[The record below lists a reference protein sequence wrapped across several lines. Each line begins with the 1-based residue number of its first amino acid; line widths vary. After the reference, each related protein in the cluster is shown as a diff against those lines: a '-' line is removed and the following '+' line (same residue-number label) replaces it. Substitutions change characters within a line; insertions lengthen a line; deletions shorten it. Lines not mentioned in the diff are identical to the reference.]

1 MPGRYFSGARVRDP
15 VFLLWI
21 AVVSGAVLR
30 LVWLHVVRPPGEHLF
45 SDMELYVEQARRIAE
60 GGDLRPSDVF
70 QAPGTHLLL
79 AGFFVVFG
87 TGGGGIDAATWGWW
101 AMSSATPLLLGLFVG
116 DLVNRSA
123 GALAAAIC
131 ALWPLYISYA
141 GYFLGEAPG
150 TFFLA
155 LTMFLLVRGAR
166 SQTGR
171 KYALWA
177 GAGAAAGAT
186 IAVRPQLAIV
196 FLAAAAFGLLRLR
209 RNWRAVV
216 AAAAAGAVVVGGV
229 VVHNSIAK
237 DQLTGLSGNSSNV
250 FFHGQCHARDL
261 FVVAPNGAYIH
272 TTSSVE
278 LQHDRGRDYVF
289 RTPDAD
295 LEGFLWRRGF
305 DCIEDHGFGQLRYWG
320 ENVLDGLWA
329 TTPFPQNVATD
340 WTRKPVRYV
349 NAIYSTLL
357 CLLVIGAISEIV
369 RRRRR
374 GEPIRTLGFLLVAT
388 TLWIPLAIVFFGAPR
403 YRQPFDLFAF
413 ALFAALV
420 ARKAADGTRTHDLL
434 HGKQTL

>member
-21 AVVSGAVLR
+21 AVVIGAVLR
-30 LVWLHVVRPPGEHLF
+30 LVWLHVVRPPGERLF

-116 DLVNRSA
+116 DLVDRSA

-305 DCIEDHGFGQLRYWG
+305 DCIEDHGFGRAALLGRERPRRALGHDAVPAERRHGLDTQAGALRQRDLLDAAVPARNRRHQRDRAPPQARRAHPDTRVPACCDDAVDPAG
-320 ENVLDGLWA
+320 DRVLRRAALSPA
-329 TTPFPQNVATD
+329 V
-340 WTRKPVRYV
+340 RPVRV
-349 NAIYSTLL
+349 RALR
-357 CLLVIGAISEIV
+357 GA
-369 RRRRR
+369 
-374 GEPIRTLGFLLVAT
+374 G
-388 TLWIPLAIVFFGAPR
+388 GAES
-403 YRQPFDLFAF
+403 
-413 ALFAALV
+413 
-420 ARKAADGTRTHDLL
+420 G
-434 HGKQTL
+434 